1 MPPTPPEAGIGTGN
15 PLEALVTSAPFPL
28 RTTTAAAAALAAA
41 LALAAC
47 THEGS
52 GDSGS
57 DATGAATS
65 TAATATGSATASP
78 GGRPGKLEGSWL
90 TTAGG
95 KAVVLVVTGKQAGL
109 FATGGTVCSG
119 TADKVSGAWTVH
131 LTDCQGKGGNDRTTG
146 TVDSVTAKSLRIT
159 WKGGAGTETYQKSE
173 GTNPPSGFPTSGLPG
188 S

>member
-1 MPPTPPEAGIGTGN
+1 LPPTPPEAGPGTGN
-15 PLEALVTSAPFPL
+15 PLEAHVTSAPFPL
-28 RTTTAAAAALAAA
+28 RTTVAAAAALTAA

-47 THEGS
+47 THDGA

-57 DATGAATS
+57 DATGTATS
-65 TAATATGSATASP
+65 TAATASATASP
-78 GGRPGKLEGSWL
+78 SGRPGKLEGTWL

-95 KAVVLVVTGKQAGL
+95 KAVVLAVTGRQAGL

-119 TADKVSGAWTVH
+119 TAGKESGAWTVH
-131 LTDCQGKGGNDRTTG
+131 LTDCQGSGGDDRKTG

-173 GTNPPSGFPTSGLPG
+173 GTRLPSGFPTSALPE